1 MAACCDKYAL
11 IVMPYYP
18 QGDLVLDGKQDP
30 SRVHRLMSQVA
41 LAVEYLHQNNVA
53 HNDIKLD
60 NVFVDASDRA
70 YLGDMGLALKVKDET
85 RTAPAWRVGG
95 TKDYWA
101 PEIREAGEE
110 DYIDPFKCDVFAI
123 GIMYWALVTGQDFQ
137 AGTKFLVR
145 LQVAS
150 VNLSAVQRYYVL
162 GIGNWARFPGRDKI
176 PCKIAGCF
184 CESLCGTEGQTGD
197 EMIRS
202 ILIHLWLKMVPGAR
216 SRSACDKW
224 SQITSHQRSTEPASF
239 KVYPE
244 GSPMP
249 QALLSLASSVLSVK
263 APPYPAVDK
272 QPSGV
277 FSMTAALAHF
287 CCSCVRRY
295 VYVWIGCHLLF
306 GRSKHRHYVRSI
318 SI

>member
-1 MAACCDKYAL
+1 MDNPNGIYYSNLKGEDVFHKFNLKKGKFLGRGSAGKVYLVQPMNGLGRTLAAKKFSLVHSNRERKFSLFAKEAELMQTFHHPHLVPRIMAACCDKYAL

-30 SRVHRLMSQVA
+30 SRVHCLMSQVA

-110 DYIDPFKCDVFAI
+110 DNIDPFKCDVFAI

-150 VNLSAVQRYYVL
+150 VNLSAVQRVSL
-162 GIGNWARFPGRDKI
+162 QFMLEPDPAKRPAASVVVKI
-176 PCKIAGCF
+176 MNMK
-184 CESLCGTEGQTGD
+184 
-197 EMIRS
+197 
-202 ILIHLWLKMVPGAR
+202 
-216 SRSACDKW
+216 
-224 SQITSHQRSTEPASF
+224 
-239 KVYPE
+239 
-244 GSPMP
+244 
-249 QALLSLASSVLSVK
+249 
-263 APPYPAVDK
+263 
-272 QPSGV
+272 
-277 FSMTAALAHF
+277 
-287 CCSCVRRY
+287 
-295 VYVWIGCHLLF
+295 
-306 GRSKHRHYVRSI
+306 
-318 SI
+318 